1 MKTTQQA
8 VKNALK
14 GCHRPAV
21 ANAMQMAI
29 GSLNN
34 QVAGELPYQPK
45 GKTPNFLDR
54 VMSFMEAV
62 ESQTGKLT
70 LLEYMAEEFG
80 CILVKNPAIRAGQE
94 PIIKQVAEI
103 LRDFA
108 AVIDEISKAESDL
121 SISKDEGAKIRA
133 RWEVMKRLTEEF
145 VLACESGVYDQKK

>member
-1 MKTTQQA
+1 MKTTHSA
-8 VKNALK
+8 IKHALH
-14 GCHRPAV
+14 GCNRPAV
-21 ANAMQMAI
+21 AKTMQLAI

-54 VMSFMEAV
+54 VMAFMEAV

-70 LLEYMAEEFG
+70 VLEYMAEEFG
-80 CILVKNPAIRAGQE
+80 CVLVKNPMIRAGQE

-108 AVIDEISKAESDL
+108 AVVDEISKAESDL
-121 SISKDEGAKIRA
+121 SITKDEGAKIRA

-145 VLACESGVYDQKK
+145 VLACESGLYDQKK